1 MIEDDDDLNKPGDY
15 GAWDEED
22 RDVFV
27 KNEILALVLDEPIT
41 EEDSLEYRVR
51 FATGMLELG
60 GDGHWVQYLTGL
72 RVDENREWYIHDLNP
87 PFFTLEELLKPDPAM
102 PEKLN

>member
-1 MIEDDDDLNKPGDY
+1 MIEE
-15 GAWDEED
+15 DE
-22 RDVFV
+22 FV
-27 KNEILALVLDEPIT
+27 KDEILALVLDEPIT

-51 FATGMLELG
+51 FATGMLEQG

-87 PFFTLEELLKPDPAM
+87 PFFTLEELLKPIRFM
-102 PEKLN
+102 PDKLN